1 VASLQLTGVKKRY
14 ESVLALADVSFDLAD
29 GQFMALLGP
38 SGAGK
43 TTTLKSIAG
52 VETPDGGEIRIGG
65 RLVNDIPAEGRNT
78 ALVFENYAL
87 YPNMT
92 VYGNMVF
99 PLKAPAR
106 AEKFRAE
113 SATQRVFEVA
123 RTLGIA
129 SLLERRT
136 WELSG
141 GQRQRVAL
149 GRALVREP
157 DVFLMD
163 EPISHLDAKLRFEM
177 RAELKRLQRDIGVT
191 TLYAT
196 PDYAEAMALADVIV
210 VLREGRVI
218 QVGTPTAVFNRPI
231 DTYVAHLLGEP
242 HINLLEMEIQSRSGR
257 LAAVGQGV
265 EFAIHPSQAEL
276 LRQRVTKLIT
286 VGVRPSEVLVSP
298 TEPDG
303 GGDSGTVIAVEPRGA
318 TTVLVVRAGGQ
329 QVVAKVGGEQRLRPD
344 SIVWIGVKPESLYFF
359 ERESGARVEVP
370 HGEIDAAGASR

>member
-1 VASLQLTGVKKRY
+1 MASLQVIDVKKRY
-14 ESVLALADVSFDLAD
+14 EGVEALDGVSFDLAD

-52 VETPDGGEIRIGG
+52 VETPDSGEIRIGG
-65 RLVNDIPAEGRNT
+65 RLVNEIPAEGRNT
-78 ALVFENYAL
+78 ALVFESYAL

-92 VYGNMVF
+92 VFENLAF
-99 PLKAPAR
+99 PLRAPAR

-113 SATQRVFEVA
+113 NVRQRVREVA
-123 RTLGIA
+123 ATLGID

-136 WELSG
+136 WQLSG

-218 QVGTPTAVFNRPI
+218 QVGDPAAVFKRP
-231 DTYVAHLLGEP
+231 TNAYVAHLVGEP
-242 HINLLEMEIQSRSGR
+242 HINLLEMEIQSHSGR
-257 LAAVGQGV
+257 LAAVGRGV
-265 EFAIHPSQAEL
+265 EFELHPSQANF
-276 LRQRVTKLIT
+276 LRQRVAKPIT
-286 VGVRPSEVLVSP
+286 VGVRPSDVFVSLTDRVSGAVLA
-298 TEPDG
+298 
-303 GGDSGTVIAVEPRGA
+303 TVVAVEPRGS
-318 TTVLVVRAGGQ
+318 TTVVVLRAGRE
-329 QVVAKVGGEQRLRPD
+329 QVVAKMGGEQRLRPNAN
-344 SIVWIGVKPESLYFF
+344 VWIKVNPESLYFF
-359 ERESGARVEVP
+359 EREAGARIDAP
-370 HGEIDAAGASR
+370 RGEIDGAGASR